1 MKSKHFTVNSKTCIV
16 VQFIPKIKF
25 INNPK
30 LTRWCSFLDCDPILV
45 TRDSDSD
52 VTSEDVTIV
61 TNNQPSQ
68 TWRKR
73 YFDIFCIKLVLF
85 VWYYLGYYMLN
96 EQPLERLK

>member
-1 MKSKHFTVNSKTCIV
+1 MKSKHFTVNSKTYIV

-52 VTSEDVTIV
+52 VTSEDVTKV
-61 TNNQPSQ
+61 TNYHHLKPGGTGILIS
-68 TWRKR
+68 
-73 YFDIFCIKLVLF
+73 F
-85 VWYYLGYYMLN
+85 V
-96 EQPLERLK
+96 